1 MRANN
6 IRILCSVIK
15 VDLVHEDEDGTLT
28 QFFDAADS
36 PLMCSEELRS
46 HLKEKIL
53 AQNGPYLYQGEEH
66 CYFAAL
72 HADNGLLYMGPMC
85 HEKLTG
91 PARRR
96 MCRYYGVTGDD
107 LRVLPVFTLPEIRN
121 MILLSNTVLRN
132 ASLEQEEL
140 LQLNRIISENDEER
154 KQDQERYVMKEEEEN
169 EDDAFR
175 HSYYEEQMILQAVRE
190 GNAQEAV
197 RIAENMDRDAGRLG
211 SDDMR
216 HRLNL
221 AIVGIT
227 LCSRAAIEG
236 GISPMEAY
244 RVSGFYI
251 RKCDACRDAA
261 HMLHYRNRAI
271 EELAGRVAEHLDRTR
286 SSDHVERCR
295 DYVRKH
301 YREKL
306 YLDEIAESLGLSPG
320 YLSKLFKK
328 ETGMCLQDY
337 INEERVARAAN
348 LLVYS
353 ELPLAEIAAYVH
365 FPNQSYFGKIFKQY
379 KGMTPKAWRD
389 RYKTAEFRET
399 K

>member
-1 MRANN
+1 MKENS

-15 VDLVHEDEDGTLT
+15 VDIVYEDADGRLT
-28 QFFDAADS
+28 RFFDAADS
-36 PLMCSEELRS
+36 PLMCSEGLRS
-46 HLKEKIL
+46 HLKENMQKQK
-53 AQNGPYLYQGEEH
+53 APYLMKGEEE

-72 HADNGLLYMGPMC
+72 HADRGLLYMGPMC
-85 HEKLTG
+85 HQKLTG

-96 MCRYYGVTGDD
+96 MCRHYGVQGDD
-107 LRVLPVFTLPEIRN
+107 LRVLPVFTLPEIRD
-121 MILLSNTVLRN
+121 MILLANTVLSN
-132 ASLEQEEL
+132 ASLDQEEL
-140 LQLNRIISENDEER
+140 LRLNRIINENDEER

>member
-1 MRANN
+1 MRTNN

-15 VDLVHEDEDGTLT
+15 VDLVHEDANGTLT

-46 HLKEKIL
+46 HLREKIR
-53 AQNGPYLYQGEEH
+53 AQKAPYLYQGEEH

-72 HADNGLLYMGPMC
+72 HADHGLLYMGPMC
-85 HEKLTG
+85 SQKLTR
-91 PARRR
+91 PAIKL
-96 MCRYYGVTGDD
+96 MSRYYGVEGDD

-121 MILLSNTVLRN
+121 MILLTNTVLSN

-140 LQLNRIISENDEER
+140 LLLNRIISEKEEEIKR
-154 KQDQERYVMKEEEEN
+154 DQEAYVMKEEAED

-175 HSYYEEQMILQAVRE
+175 HSYYEEQMILQAVQE
-190 GNAQEAV
+190 GNAEEAV
-197 RIAENMDRDAGRLG
+197 RIAENMDRDTGRLG
-211 SDDMR
+211 GNDLR
-216 HRLNL
+216 HQLNL

-227 LCSRAAIEG
+227 LCSRAAIDG
-236 GISPMEAY
+236 GLSPMAAY
-244 RVSGFYI
+244 RISGYYI

-261 HMLHYRNRAI
+261 YMLHYRNRAI
-271 EELAGRVAEHLDRTR
+271 EELAGRVAEIMDRTR
-286 SSDHVERCR
+286 SSDHVERCK

-306 YLDEIAESLGLSPG
+306 YLDEIAGSLGLSPG

-337 INEERVARAAN
+337 INEERVVRAAN

-353 ELPLAEIAAYVH
+353 ELPLAEIADYVH
-365 FPNQSYFGKIFKQY
+365 FPNQSYFGKIFKKY
-379 KGMTPKAWRD
+379 KGMTPRAWRE
-389 RYKTAEFRET
+389 RYKPAEFRG
-399 K
+399 

>member
-1 MRANN
+1 MRENH

-15 VDLVHEDEDGTLT
+15 VDLVHEDESGTLT

-46 HLKEKIL
+46 HLREKIRSQK
-53 AQNGPYLYQGEEH
+53 APYQYQGEEH
-66 CYFAAL
+66 CFFAAL
-72 HADNGLLYMGPMC
+72 HADTGILFMGPMC

-91 PARRR
+91 PARKR
-96 MCRYYGVTGDD
+96 MNRAYGVGGED
-107 LRVLPVFTLPEIRN
+107 LRALPVFTLPEIRN
-121 MILLSNTVLRN
+121 MILLTNTVLSN
-132 ASLEQEEL
+132 ASLDQEEL

-154 KQDQERYVMKEEEEN
+154 KRDQEIYVMREEEED

-175 HSYYEEQMILQAVRE
+175 HSYHEEQMILQAVRD
-190 GNAQEAV
+190 GNAVEAV

-211 SDDMR
+211 GNDMR
-216 HRLNL
+216 HHLNL

-227 LCSRAAIEG
+227 LCSRAAIDG
-236 GISPMEAY
+236 GLSPMEAY
-244 RVSGFYI
+244 RISGYYI

-271 EELAGRVAEHLDRTR
+271 EELAGRVAEVMDRTR
-286 SSDHVERCR
+286 SSDHVERCK

-306 YLDEIAESLGLSPG
+306 YLDEIAGSLGLSPG

-337 INEERVARAAN
+337 INEERVVRAAN

-353 ELPLAEIAAYVH
+353 ELPLAEIADYVH
-365 FPNQSYFGKIFKQY
+365 FPNQSYFGKIFKKY
-379 KGMTPKAWRD
+379 KGMTPRAWRE
-389 RYKTAEFRET
+389 RYKPAEFRG
-399 K
+399 